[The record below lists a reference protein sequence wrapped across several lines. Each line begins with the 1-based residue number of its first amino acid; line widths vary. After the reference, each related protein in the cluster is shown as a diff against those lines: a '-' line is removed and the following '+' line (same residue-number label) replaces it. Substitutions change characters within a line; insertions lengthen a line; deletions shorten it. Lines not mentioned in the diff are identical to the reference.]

1 MPSNDDD
8 QPQISSSKT
17 QSQTNQALVSLTKS
31 QHRKSVKTNVQDYD
45 SLFRSNAMW
54 AAQKLSEDPNY
65 FINMNKIQTPTYLW
79 IGCSD
84 SRVPANDIAGLQPG
98 ELFVQRN
105 IANLV
110 IPSDINVQSV
120 IAYAVCHLKVRH
132 ILVVGHYNCGGVKH
146 ALEAGDCGFLN
157 AWLTNIQDVCR
168 IHKKE
173 LDKIT
178 DSNEKF
184 RRVVELNVLESCN
197 NMAKNS
203 FVQSSYGK
211 NRFPLIN
218 GLVYDLNTGYLKD
231 LKFDFA
237 GNMKNKSNI
246 FKVHE
251 K

>member
-1 MPSNDDD
+1 MPDHNDDD
-8 QPQISSSKT
+8 QPQI
-17 QSQTNQALVSLTKS
+17 QTCQVVEPPVSLTRS
-31 QHRKSVKTNVQDYD
+31 QHRRSVKVNIQDYD
-45 SLFRSNAMW
+45 SLFRLNAMW
-54 AAQKLSEDPNY
+54 AAQKIAEDPDY

-110 IPSDINVQSV
+110 ISSDINVQSV

-146 ALEAGDCGFLN
+146 ALEAEDCGFLN

-168 IHKKE
+168 IHSAE
-173 LDKIT
+173 LGKIT
-178 DSNEKF
+178 SFDEKF
-184 RRVVELNVLESCN
+184 RRVVELNVLESCHN
-197 NMAKNS
+197 VAKNA
-203 FVQSSYGK
+203 FVQASYAK
-211 NRFPLIN
+211 NRFPIIN
-218 GLVYDLNTGYLKD
+218 GLVYDLATGYLKD
-231 LKFDFA
+231 LQFDFGEHLRSQA
-237 GNMKNKSNI
+237 NI
-246 FKVHE
+246 FRVQE